1 MKTKTTKNPWM
12 KHLNKVKGMKE
23 NKGKSLTECMK
34 IAKKS
39 YKK

>member
-1 MKTKTTKNPWM
+1 MNEWI
-12 KHLNKVKGMKE
+12 KHLNKVRKQNPK
-23 NKGKSLTECMK
+23 KSLKECME